1 MRAIT
6 GTERGF
12 AVEMCQG
19 GRNGQLGG
27 RGLGCISGRRW
38 PKACARLPQTGTEIL
53 TSFTDCVGESGGALI
68 ALLGAVGTK
77 RTEAALLSVRLAACL
92 HVELGKVGSKDPP
105 AAPSPAALSHSA
117 LLFIC

>member
-1 MRAIT
+1 M
-6 GTERGF
+6 
-12 AVEMCQG
+12 EMCQG

-53 TSFTDCVGESGGALI
+53 TSFTDCVGESEGASI

-77 RTEAALLSVRLAACL
+77 RTEAALLWIRLAACL
-92 HVELGKVGSKDPP
+92 HVELGKQGPSCRSV
-105 AAPSPAALSHSA
+105 APSPAALSHSA

>member
-1 MRAIT
+1 M
-6 GTERGF
+6 
-12 AVEMCQG
+12 
-19 GRNGQLGG
+19 
-27 RGLGCISGRRW
+27 GCISGRRW

-53 TSFTDCVGESGGALI
+53 TSFTDCVGESEGPSI

-77 RTEAALLSVRLAACL
+77 RTEAALLSIRLAACL